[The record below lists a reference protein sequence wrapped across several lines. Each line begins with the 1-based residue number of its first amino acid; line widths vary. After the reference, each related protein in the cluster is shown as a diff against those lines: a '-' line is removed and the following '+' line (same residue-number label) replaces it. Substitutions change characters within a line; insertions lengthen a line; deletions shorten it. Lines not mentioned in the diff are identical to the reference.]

1 MLHRLKTANRAVE
14 WNGGWWGEGILAAC
28 HSLSAPQSSNNM
40 TAAHEASV
48 LSLHSSTVRPSIM
61 HLAGS
66 TC

>member
-14 WNGGWWGEGILAAC
+14 WNGEGGGILAAC
-28 HSLSAPQSSNNM
+28 HSLSAPQSSNNL

-48 LSLHSSTVRPSIM
+48 LSLQPTTVRPSIV